1 MLFSEFCLPEN
12 ILKEDIS
19 SIADI
24 SENQLLIFMR
34 IMNHHYYEILMCN
47 EQNIPSYIQL
57 NYIQKYLQIISNF
70 FLEFT
75 FEDQKKTVADLLFFW
90 CSTFLLYSVF

>member
-12 ILKEDIS
+12 ILKDDIS

-57 NYIQKYLQIISNF
+57 NYIQKYLQI
-70 FLEFT
+70 
-75 FEDQKKTVADLLFFW
+75 FFW
-90 CSTFLLYSVF
+90 SLHLKIRRKQLQIFYSSGVLLSCSTLYFSK